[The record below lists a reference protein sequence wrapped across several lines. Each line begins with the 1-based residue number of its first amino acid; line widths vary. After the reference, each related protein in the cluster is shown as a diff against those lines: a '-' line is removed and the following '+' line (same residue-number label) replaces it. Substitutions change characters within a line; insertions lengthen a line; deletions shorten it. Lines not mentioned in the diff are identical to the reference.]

1 MENAPPAVAI
11 LPTKKTLENYAISY
25 MGAYLNTVKLERPER
40 LPALARNQFHEIDV
54 CLMPNGCFAMLF
66 EKAEKMDVIVNERD
80 WDYVE
85 GKIMSGVTHLVAVYA
100 HEGITVADA
109 IARGKKDAVRDIRS
123 VEDSSIAKA
132 VTQLEKIVDGLN
144 QIEKE
149 NKGVLGLGERE
160 LEKLGPI
167 RDAIVSAGP
176 EVDMLA
182 IVDAL
187 KNYQSVPTFGVD
199 SKERLIFEKMAQD
212 LGDLSDVIRR
222 VEEQDK
228 KLEEI
233 EQSLKKVM
241 SEYNRT
247 IDERI
252 SKGLAVILQ
261 ASDKKIDKGLAV
273 VKGVG
278 GTPSNGSTK
287 DTDLRLEKVDKAIG
301 ALHMQIQDVA
311 SRKPPVLQLPPDLE
325 IRLDGLEKAS
335 KAVDLKVQ
343 NLISRPVLRPKDAD
357 APNEDKLD
365 VIEEV
370 VHTMGD
376 LKDNIARLNA
386 RLMKIEEYLLQIQTQ
401 GVAPR
406 MRTLKRKL

>member
-85 GKIMSGVTHLVAVYA
+85 GKIMSGLTHLVAVYA

-123 VEDSSIAKA
+123 AEDSSIAKA

-144 QIEKE
+144 QIEKD
-149 NKGVLGLGERE
+149 NKGVLGLGEQE

-182 IVDAL
+182 IIDAL
-187 KNYQSVPTFGVD
+187 KNYQSVPTFAVD
-199 SKERLIFEKMAQD
+199 SKERIMFEKMAQD

-222 VEEQDK
+222 VEVQDK
-228 KLEEI
+228 KLEEL
-233 EQSLKKVM
+233 ERSLKKVM

-252 SKGLAVILQ
+252 SKGLAVVLQ
-261 ASDKKIDKGLAV
+261 ASDKKIDKGLSV
-273 VKGVG
+273 MKGVG
-278 GTPSNGSTK
+278 GGPSNGSPK
-287 DTDLRLEKVDKAIG
+287 DLELRLEKVDKAIG

-325 IRLDGLEKAS
+325 MRLDGLEKAS
-335 KAVDLKVQ
+335 KAADIKVQ
-343 NLISRPVLRPKDAD
+343 NLMNRPIPKSKDGDSPSA
-357 APNEDKLD
+357 EKLN

-370 VHTMGD
+370 VSTMGD
-376 LKDNIARLNA
+376 LKDNIARLDA
-386 RLMKIEEYLLQIQTQ
+386 RLMKIEEFLLQIQTQ

>member
-85 GKIMSGVTHLVAVYA
+85 GKIMSGLTHLVAVYA

-109 IARGKKDAVRDIRS
+109 IARGKKDAIRDIRS
-123 VEDSSIAKA
+123 AEDSSIAKA

-144 QIEKE
+144 QIEKD
-149 NKGVLGLGERE
+149 NKGVLGLGEQE

-182 IVDAL
+182 IIDAL
-187 KNYQSVPTFGVD
+187 KNYQSVPTFSVD
-199 SKERLIFEKMAQD
+199 SKERTMFEKMAQD

-222 VEEQDK
+222 VEVQDK

-233 EQSLKKVM
+233 ERSLRKVM

-252 SKGLAVILQ
+252 SKGLAVVLQ
-261 ASDKKIDKGLAV
+261 ASDKKIDKGLSV
-273 VKGVG
+273 MKGVG
-278 GTPSNGSTK
+278 GGPSNGSPK
-287 DTDLRLEKVDKAIG
+287 DFELRLEKVDKAIG

-335 KAVDLKVQ
+335 KAADIKVQ
-343 NLISRPVLRPKDAD
+343 NLMNRPIPKSKDGDSLSA
-357 APNEDKLD
+357 EKLN

-370 VHTMGD
+370 VTTMGD

-386 RLMKIEEYLLQIQTQ
+386 RLMKIEEFLLQIQTQ